1 MRAAWPLTWLLA
13 MVCARHA
20 CSFGASSMSGGT
32 IWPLFAATRMRSGTH
47 WSCALKAAPQLEP
60 KPRRWCLAGEAWP
73 RGHASVPHDKQSDVE
88 RLTRRVT
95 LLENLVHDICSA
107 LVYCDDVALVERE
120 MLSAGDI
127 FMDLSS
133 NVTRA
138 PLLLRRS
145 VADLSRKH
153 GRPVSPPSHSWH

>member
-1 MRAAWPLTWLLA
+1 MRLAWLLA
-13 MVCARHA
+13 CLLVASFARHA
-20 CSFGASSMSGGT
+20 STFGATMLPGVSSGC
-32 IWPLFAATRMRSGTH
+32 TRWT
-47 WSCALKAAPQLEP
+47 CALKAAAQLEP

-73 RGHASVPHDKQSDVE
+73 RGHASVSDGKQTDVE

-95 LLENLVHDICSA
+95 LLENLLHDICSA

-120 MLSAGDI
+120 MLSAGHI

>member
-1 MRAAWPLTWLLA
+1 MRLAWLLA
-13 MVCARHA
+13 WLLAASCARYA
-20 CSFGASSMSGGT
+20 SSFGTTRLPG
-32 IWPLFAATRMRSGTH
+32 ATR
-47 WSCALKAAPQLEP
+47 WSCTLKAATQLEP

-73 RGHASVPHDKQSDVE
+73 RRHERASFDQSADVE
-88 RLTRRVT
+88 RLARRVA

-127 FMDLSS
+127 FLDLSS

>member
-1 MRAAWPLTWLLA
+1 
-13 MVCARHA
+13 
-20 CSFGASSMSGGT
+20 
-32 IWPLFAATRMRSGTH
+32 
-47 WSCALKAAPQLEP
+47 
-60 KPRRWCLAGEAWP
+60 
-73 RGHASVPHDKQSDVE
+73 
-88 RLTRRVT
+88 
-95 LLENLVHDICSA
+95 
-107 LVYCDDVALVERE
+107 

-127 FMDLSS
+127 FLDLSS